1 MINWPFHAN
10 ARTDHTGSPRLGGKA
25 FSAAGWITRS
35 GRRFFQETR
44 HRQPADSRDAFAPR
58 KSFRHRAARL
68 RSSGRQRLQDS
79 GRADSIPPVMLDLS
93 QYQSIGEALRD
104 ALDQYSNEVCLIEA
118 DRDREKERL
127 TYRDF
132 KQRAH
137 PLARALQEANL
148 SAGSRASIIM
158 TNQSKWLISA
168 YAIFFSGGVLVPL
181 DYKLTP
187 DEQWQLLKHSNAT
200 VLITEYPIWRQLSV
214 SAGRAAA
221 TNVQT
226 VLVTEAPA
234 KADLGGAQRW
244 EEFRGAEEPV
254 FIPRKRKDIASIVY
268 SSGTGGR
275 PKGCMMTHE
284 NYLEQCVALTSVYPF
299 WPGVRYLSILPTNH
313 AIDFMVGFFGPFTC
327 GACVVHLRT
336 LRPEFVREAFMRYKI
351 TYVSLVPLVLKNLQK
366 GLEAK
371 FAELPPRKRKVF
383 NALVAVNKS
392 LTKSHPRL
400 WLSRRLLKQV
410 HAAFGGEL
418 QAIIVGGAFTEPQT
432 LQFFYDLGIPV
443 ANGYGLTEAG
453 TAITVNDL
461 KPFRADTVG
470 KPLPGMEVK
479 IADPSP
485 NGIGEVCVRSKT
497 VMSGYLNEPEL
508 TAETIVDGWLRTGD
522 LGKFDAQGHLRL
534 SGRKKNMI
542 VTEEGKNIYPEDIEA
557 AFESLPVKEFCVFA
571 ANYIWLQRSMVG
583 EQLVLVLHL
592 EEGQTLTEELRREI
606 SARNSRLLNY
616 KRVHGLVL
624 VNEDFPRT
632 ASLKIKRNI
641 LAERLAQSDR
651 ASAILPL

>member
-1 MINWPFHAN
+1 
-10 ARTDHTGSPRLGGKA
+10 
-25 FSAAGWITRS
+25 
-35 GRRFFQETR
+35 
-44 HRQPADSRDAFAPR
+44 
-58 KSFRHRAARL
+58 
-68 RSSGRQRLQDS
+68 
-79 GRADSIPPVMLDLS
+79 MLDLANYS
-93 QYQSIGEALRD
+93 SIGAALKD
-104 ALDQYSNEVCLIEA
+104 AMERFAAEICLIES
-118 DRDREKERL
+118 DREREKERL
-127 TYRDF
+127 TYREF
-132 KQRAH
+132 NVRAVS
-137 PLARALQEANL
+137 LTRAMQD
-148 SAGSRASIIM
+148 AGFAPGDRASIIM

-168 YAIFFSGGVLVPL
+168 FAIFYSGGVLVPL

-187 DEQWQLLKHSNAT
+187 AEQWQLLQHSNAKI
-200 VLITEYPIWRQLSV
+200 LITEYPIWRQLST
-214 SAGRAAA
+214 APGRATAPSL
-221 TNVQT
+221 QT
-226 VLVTEAPA
+226 VLVTEAPPN
-234 KADLGGAQRW
+234 ADLAGAQGW
-244 EEFRGAEEPV
+244 EEFRGSVAPTFV
-254 FIPRKRKDIASIVY
+254 PRERKDIASIVY

-284 NYLEQCVALTSVYPF
+284 NYLEQCVALTSLYPF

-366 GLEAK
+366 GLEAR
-371 FAELPPRKRKVF
+371 FAELPPGKGKVF

-470 KPLPGMEVK
+470 KPLPGMEIK
-479 IADPSP
+479 IVDPASD
-485 NGIGEVCVRSKT
+485 GVGEVYVRSKT

-522 LGKFDAQGHLRL
+522 LGKFDAQGHLHL

-557 AFESLPVKEFCVFA
+557 AFESLPAKEVKEFCVFA
-571 ANYIWLQRSMVG
+571 ANYIWPKRSMLG
-583 EQLVLVLHL
+583 EQLIIVIHL
-592 EEGQTLTEELRREI
+592 ENNQLLADQLKQEI
-606 SARNSRLLNY
+606 IQRNHRLLNY
-616 KRVHGLVL
+616 KRIQGLVL
-624 VNEDFPRT
+624 HDQDFPRT
-632 ASLKIKRNI
+632 ASLKIKRNE
-641 LAERLAQSDR
+641 LAERLSKLDR
-651 ASAILPL
+651 DRAILPL